1 MLLPLQGECVQ
12 SCCSRGAASLCPGLC
27 APCPFRARSFQG
39 VFIHGAFIHGAFI
52 HGAFIH
58 GAFIH

>member
-27 APCPFRARSFQG
+27 ACCP
-39 VFIHGAFIHGAFI
+39 VGAHPYKAHPSYIRTI
-52 HGAFIH
+52 I
-58 GAFIH
+58 